1 MEILEQLIILA
12 PVIALLDALITLYVH
27 LQSIKFQDE
36 QKILISAVGS
46 DVRSVRLL
54 QRPEDKTNVTQL
66 YKKDDDDV
74 TKHK

>member
-1 MEILEQLIILA
+1 MN
-12 PVIALLDALITLYVH
+12 
-27 LQSIKFQDE
+27 
-36 QKILISAVGS
+36 KILISAVGS

-54 QRPEDKTNVTQL
+54 QRPEEVKTNVTQL